1 MHFYPPP
8 GWQSLN
14 PQIPVWIFPCPKRF
28 RTVNHFSHDTH
39 FIFHWTPYPPWVAKS
54 KSKKSRLDFF
64 HAKID
69 SRMFTTFSHGTHS
82 IFHWT
87 PYQPWVAK
95 FRSKNSVRDFFMP
108 KSIPKCSPLFPMTHI
123 PFFIGLHINPGILH
137 TTLAITFLCQ
147 RASSANPH
155 PPPNTIL
162 GKFGERSVF
171 IWM

>member
-1 MHFYPPP
+1 MKIMSPRPIEKHAFLPPP
-8 GWQSLN
+8 WVAKSESK
-14 PQIPVWIFPCPKRF
+14 IPVWTFSCPKRF
-28 RTVNHFSHDTH
+28 RTVNHFFSRHTFH
-39 FIFHWTPYPPWVAKS
+39 FHWTPYLHWVAKS

-123 PFFIGLHINPGILH
+123 PFFIGP
-137 TTLAITFLCQ
+137 Q
-147 RASSANPH
+147 
-155 PPPNTIL
+155 
-162 GKFGERSVF
+162 
-171 IWM
+171 